1 MPIISMIWRRRPTS
15 SGVRWTLFQV
25 PEEAVLVDARAR
37 RKGDHLCVER
47 VGLGQAAHR
56 AGEVSDLA
64 RVNDTER
71 QPNAGQGRRNS
82 GFEAAGRLQ
91 YNKGDRQSLEA
102 DDQVVH
108 PLALSWNTECL
119 A

>member
-1 MPIISMIWRRRPTS
+1 M
-15 SGVRWTLFQV
+15 WTHALG
-25 PEEAVLVDARAR
+25 E
-37 RKGDHLCVER
+37 KGDHLRVER

-82 GFEAAGRLQ
+82 GFEAARVASSTTRAT
-91 YNKGDRQSLEA
+91 DRS
-102 DDQVVH
+102 
-108 PLALSWNTECL
+108 SR
-119 A
+119 

>member
-1 MPIISMIWRRRPTS
+1 MAWRPRLVSMPIISMDLAPPTGRGRRGGPSQVFPKRPCL
-15 SGVRWTLFQV
+15 WTHALG
-25 PEEAVLVDARAR
+25 E
-37 RKGDHLCVER
+37 KGDHLRVER

-82 GFEAAGRLQ
+82 GFEAARSRL
-91 YNKGDRQSLEA
+91 
-102 DDQVVH
+102 
-108 PLALSWNTECL
+108 
-119 A
+119 